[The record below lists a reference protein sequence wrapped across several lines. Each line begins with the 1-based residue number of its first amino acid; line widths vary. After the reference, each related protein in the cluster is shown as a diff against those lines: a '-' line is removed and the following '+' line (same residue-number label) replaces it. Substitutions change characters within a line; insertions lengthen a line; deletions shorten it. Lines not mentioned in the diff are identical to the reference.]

1 MNSMLMNGGLIAGA
15 FLVLASPALG
25 KRDARGW
32 FLVLVAAVVLDGL
45 ASRLGADWPLFRVFA
60 GSHWNWSGKILSF
73 AVMLMFGVALIA
85 SRHFKASD
93 IGLTLQQAPG
103 TARAVLFGVLP
114 FLIVMAVLTAAFFGD
129 SGDSKMPS
137 ADTIRFEATVPGL
150 AEELFYRGVA
160 LALFDRM
167 FSGRLRLWGAQ
178 LGYGAFATS
187 IIFGLGHGLTFDK
200 NLLLH
205 ASVISGV
212 STGLIGFFLAW
223 LRLRTKSLVLPVLAH
238 NAINLIFVAV
248 PRLI

>member
-114 FLIVMAVLTAAFFGD
+114 FLIVMAVLMAAFFGD
-129 SGDSKMPS
+129 SKPPS

-150 AEELFYRGVA
+150 AEELFYRGVV

-167 FSGRLRLWGAQ
+167 FRGRLRLWGAQ

-187 IIFGLGHGLTFDK
+187 IVFGLGHGLTFDE
-200 NLLLH
+200 NLVLH
-205 ASVISGV
+205 TSLVFGV
-212 STGLIGFFLAW
+212 FTGLIGFFLAW

-238 NAINLIFVAV
+238 NAINLVIVAV